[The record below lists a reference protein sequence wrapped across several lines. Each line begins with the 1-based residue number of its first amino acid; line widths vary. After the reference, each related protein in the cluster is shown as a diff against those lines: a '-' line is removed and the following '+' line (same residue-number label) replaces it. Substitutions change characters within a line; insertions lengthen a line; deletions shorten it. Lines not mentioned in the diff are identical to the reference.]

1 MEYEDDMPFE
11 MQVAGQL
18 VDTALDYIN
27 DVSDE
32 DKDDV
37 LIEIFSEALS
47 GLLVAFKICNPTY
60 KDAIILSEVFDK
72 VKLKYQSRTRTQIV
86 LLKPEDIN

>member
-1 MEYEDDMPFE
+1 MIDDDEMPFE
-11 MQVAGQL
+11 MQAAGEL
-18 VDTALDYIN
+18 VDMALGFIE

-47 GLLVAFKICNPTY
+47 GLLVAFKICNPNY
-60 KDAIILSEVFDK
+60 KDAH
-72 VKLKYQSRTRTQIV
+72 TC
-86 LLKPEDIN
+86 